1 MNIPDAVPGT
11 VVRMTDIV
19 PPVSTSI
26 ALIHTKITPAV
37 SFTVYIAGTNPTWIT
52 AIKHSC

>member
-1 MNIPDAVPGT
+1 MNIPDAVPGS

-26 ALIHTKITPAV
+26 ALIHTKIMPAV